1 MLHIMKNPHVCL
13 YFRHDLEIIN
23 IKIQL
28 SALCVFAT
36 NFNWTRFAWH
46 FRGGKIS
53 VLFLANI
60 LPFEYC
66 IFPYFYILFMFCKWT
81 YLGILLGFL
90 SFTLYYTCKTHRRSL
105 YLKIE
110 PHDPHSAF
118 LYKGT
123 IHFSN
128 LFFLHRWEVSSLG
141 ILWIKELWTFM
152 YMYLDAYKHVFLGR
166 NISRND
172 VLGWVYL

>member
-1 MLHIMKNPHVCL
+1 VRSVSLPPISIEPDLLGILGEERFQFFSLLTFYHLNIAFFPIFTFCL
-13 YFRHDLEIIN
+13 
-23 IKIQL
+23 
-28 SALCVFAT
+28 C
-36 NFNWTRFAWH
+36 
-46 FRGGKIS
+46 S
-53 VLFLANI
+53 VSGLI
-60 LPFEYC
+60 L
-66 IFPYFYILFMFCKWT
+66 W
-81 YLGILLGFL
+81 ILLGFL

-141 ILWIKELWTFM
+141 ILWIKELWTFI